1 MTSWTMRMS
10 LLEMAGVRV
19 DKDLD
24 AVDSVCAHA
33 HARAR
38 APALTSAAA

>member
-10 LLEMAGVRV
+10 LLEMAGVRA

-24 AVDSVCAHA
+24 AVDSVCA